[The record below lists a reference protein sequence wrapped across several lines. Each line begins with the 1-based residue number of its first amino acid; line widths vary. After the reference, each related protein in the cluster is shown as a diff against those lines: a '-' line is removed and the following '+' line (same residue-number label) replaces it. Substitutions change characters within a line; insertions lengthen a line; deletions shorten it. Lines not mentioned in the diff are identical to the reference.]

1 MLGDRHA
8 INATRGFGMKKA
20 LGTLALLIATGA
32 HAAPEVFL
40 EPGEPGE
47 TDKTLNFA
55 YAVKSTSTPF
65 RWVVRIKSTE
75 FNSVTPGSLV
85 IQDVA
90 NNTSRSITLG
100 STRFI
105 DKVVHVCTFSIGTTC
120 YYTSPVNYKFAY
132 GVEYL
137 TPTRDTQTY
146 KATFNYTPSGGAAT
160 TASSSTQTVG
170 GMDRFCGGTGYD
182 LGMLRSVPTGTPPA
196 GGWPAVVLMH
206 GGYWKDRSA
215 KDMITYAND
224 LKNAGYYVINVTYR
238 LTPDRG
244 RFNAYF
250 NISHPT
256 IEWTEFK
263 ALNTLDTLK
272 VIENDTINATGTHLK
287 DTVSDV
293 KCAVRYLRSQA
304 STLSV
309 NPNKIALMG
318 FSAGAHMSML
328 AGLTSDGPV
337 ADWENKG
344 GYTGV
349 SPAVK
354 AVVSM
359 AGPSGRF
366 AELYT
371 KFPKDIVCD
380 FRAAFRLNRDTCYE
394 NGSIPVLTSADAA
407 TFATYEPINSNYV
420 NKSINAGMPLLML
433 QGAKDS
439 LLNALDTSTSTNSL
453 LTAMVNAMNNAA
465 ANAGK
470 TGNAHGKVYSNGA
483 HDDFNGAGL
492 CAAEASTAAI
502 AFLNAYVKGSGS
514 PSEIQTFTNTLATQ
528 SSTCN

>member
-1 MLGDRHA
+1 
-8 INATRGFGMKKA
+8 MKKA
-20 LGTLALLIATGA
+20 LGTLALLFATGA
-32 HAAPEVFL
+32 HAAPEVLL

-55 YAVKSTSTPF
+55 YGVKNTSTPF
-65 RWVVRIKSTE
+65 RWTVRIKSAE
-75 FNSVTPGSLV
+75 FSGVTPGSLV

-90 NNTSRSITLG
+90 NNTSRTIALSN
-100 STRFI
+100 TRFI
-105 DKVVHVCTFSIGTTC
+105 DKVVHVCTFRVGTTC

-132 GVEYL
+132 GVEYF

-160 TASSSTQTVG
+160 TATSSTQTVG
-170 GMDRFCGGTGYD
+170 GMDRFCGGTGYT
-182 LGMLRSVPTGTPPA
+182 LGMLRSMPSGTAPA
-196 GGWPAVVLMH
+196 GGWPAVILMH

-215 KDMITYAND
+215 KDMISYATD
-224 LKNAGYYVINVTYR
+224 LKNAGYYVIDITYR

-244 RFNAYF
+244 RFNDYF

-256 IEWTEFK
+256 IEWPEFK
-263 ALNTLDTLK
+263 AQNNLDTLK
-272 VIENDTINATGTHLK
+272 VAENDTINATGTHLK

-293 KCAVRYLRSQA
+293 KCAIRYLRNQA
-304 STLSV
+304 TALSV
-309 NPNKIALMG
+309 NANKIALMG

-344 GYTGV
+344 GYSGV
-349 SPAVK
+349 STAVK
-354 AVVSM
+354 AMVSM

-366 AELYT
+366 GELYN

-380 FRAAFRLNRDTCYE
+380 FRAAFRLDRGACYE
-394 NGSIPVLTSADAA
+394 NGGIPTLTSAEAEA
-407 TFATYEPINSNYV
+407 FKVYEPINANYIG
-420 NKSINAGMPLLML
+420 KSINAGMPLLML
-433 QGAKDS
+433 QGGQDS
-439 LLNALDTSTSTNSL
+439 VLNGLDTTTSKNSQ
-453 LTAMVNAMNNAA
+453 LTAMVSAMNNAA
-465 ANAGK
+465 TAAGR
-470 TGNAHGKVYSNGA
+470 TGNAHGKVYDNGT
-483 HDDFNGAGL
+483 HDDFNGGGL

-514 PSEIQTFTNTLATQ
+514 PSEIQTFANTLATQ